1 VIFKDLRAQFGAA
14 AAVTREFVALMGST
28 FAPYREIQSHLLDQ
42 LPHQLE
48 GVGLASF
55 ITDELQGRLFAADFC
70 ERIPQSLKNLRRA
83 IIRLEDLH
91 EEHQDIPE
99 YVNDLAA
106 LGRIA
111 EAVEA
116 LYQQHWE
123 YYRYQGGLTG
133 GDVLRFLLEV
143 HRIGISWDSYLS
155 AFQDKVSMMESLEG
169 RPAPEDMAS
178 LRVGYQRR
186 GPGHFSV
193 GTLRALVNFMEAAYR
208 FVSALYEIDPEERP
222 LALLH
227 VEIAEPVELYLSLPP
242 ETEAAFRRLLQYLFL
257 KDMLKRDALLK
268 FVFQAV
274 EKEHSAAGPLST
286 AQMTAFQKDLS
297 AQVKE
302 LPTDGRFIISD
313 RAFPDDEVRVLQEF
327 MEMLEGQ
334 GVRYETLLGGDKAKA
349 SRKKAPKSNGSG
361 SGEDGPADAL
371 VAEGKPA
378 EAVQPPG
385 LAAPGS
391 TASGSTASGSTASG
405 HTETRERER
414 GHIRI
419 LTHNTLES

>member
-1 VIFKDLRAQFGAA
+1 MIFKDLRAQFGAA
-14 AAVTREFVALMGST
+14 AAVTREFVALMGNT
-28 FAPYREIQSHLLDQ
+28 FTPYREIQSHLLDQ
-42 LPHQLE
+42 LPHRLE

-70 ERIPQSLKNLRRA
+70 ERIPLSLKSLRRA

-91 EEHQDIPE
+91 EEHQDIPA
-99 YVNDLAA
+99 YVNDLAS
-106 LGRIA
+106 LGSIA

-123 YYRYQGGLTG
+123 YYRYQNGLTG
-133 GDVLRFLLEV
+133 EDVLRFLLEV

-186 GPGHFSV
+186 GAGHFSV

-208 FVSALYEIDPEERP
+208 FVSTLYEIDPEERP

-242 ETEAAFRRLLQYLFL
+242 ETEAAYRRLLQYLFL

-297 AQVKE
+297 AQIKE

-327 MEMLEGQ
+327 MAMLEGQ
-334 GVRYETLLGGDKAKA
+334 GVRYDTLLGGDKAKGA
-349 SRKKAPKSNGSG
+349 RKKAPKSNTSE
-361 SGEDGPADAL
+361 SGEHQPAGEL
-371 VAEGKPA
+371 VAEPA
-378 EAVQPPG
+378 GAI
-385 LAAPGS
+385 AAPGAS
-391 TASGSTASGSTASG
+391 TSGGVVSGSTPSSAAAASN
-405 HTETRERER
+405 TETRERER

-419 LTHNTLES
+419 LTHNSLES

>member
-1 VIFKDLRAQFGAA
+1 MIFKDLRAQFGAA
-14 AAVTREFVALMGST
+14 AAVTREFVALMGGT
-28 FAPYREIQSHLLDQ
+28 FTPYREIQSHLLDQ

-70 ERIPQSLKNLRRA
+70 ERIPQSLKSLRRA

-91 EEHQDIPE
+91 EEHQDIPN
-99 YVNDLAA
+99 YVNDLSS

-133 GDVLRFLLEV
+133 EDVLRFLLEV
-143 HRIGISWDSYLS
+143 HRIGISWDSYVS

-208 FVSALYEIDPEERP
+208 FVSELYQIDPEERP

-227 VEIAEPVELYLSLPP
+227 VEIGEPVELYLSLPP

-274 EKEHSAAGPLST
+274 EKEHSTTEPLST
-286 AQMTAFQKDLS
+286 ARMTAFQKDLS

-334 GVRYETLLGGDKAKA
+334 GVRYDTLLGGDKAKA
-349 SRKKAPKSNGSG
+349 SRKKSSKANGG
-361 SGEDGPADAL
+361 DAGEDKPAEAL
-371 VAEGKPA
+371 VAEGRPADASPAPGA
-378 EAVQPPG
+378 EA
-385 LAAPGS
+385 LGS
-391 TASGSTASGSTASG
+391 TTSSQA
-405 HTETRERER
+405 ETRERER

-419 LTHNTLES
+419 LTHNSLES